1 MPLYKIEVLGPQ
13 HDRKIFNSEVA
24 PLDRYF
30 REQVSQDVRRR
41 ATACYVARE
50 TATGQVGGYYTIA
63 AADIPL
69 SDIPEAMVKRLPR
82 YPLVPIARMGR
93 LAVDKAHRGKQLGS
107 ALLWDAA
114 LRAQRSELAV
124 VALAVDAKDNTA
136 EAFYLHHGFTRF
148 GSQPRQLLI
157 FLANV
162 ALPPAR
168 PATV

>member
-1 MPLYKIEVLGPQ
+1 MPAYEIEVLGPK
-13 HDRKIFNSEVA
+13 HDRKTFNSGVVA
-24 PLDRYF
+24 LDRYF

-50 TATGQVGGYYTIA
+50 TATGHVGGYYTIA

-69 SDIPEAMVKRLPR
+69 ADVPEALIRRLPR

-93 LAVDKAHRGKQLGS
+93 LAVDQVHRGRQLGS

-124 VALAVDAKDNTA
+124 VALAVDAKDDTA
-136 EAFYLHHGFTRF
+136 EAFYLHHGFIRF
-148 GSQPRQLLI
+148 GSQPRQLI
-157 FLANV
+157 MFLANV

-168 PATV
+168 PDTA